1 MFKSNIGKF
10 FFGWLGLSVLTLT
23 LILINRPIAIAEG
36 AKNYTELQFPPLG
49 EVQVPKYDRYQL
61 ENGMVVYLMEDH
73 QLPLVSGSAII
84 HAGSRWEPPDRIGLA
99 EITGELLRSGGTK
112 QHSVDELNNLLE
124 QRAATIETNI
134 STVAGGANFN
144 SLTEDL
150 DTVFSLF
157 AEVLRSPNFEEKQ
170 FELEKKKMLGGIERR
185 NDNPE
190 DIASRE
196 FRKLIYGKDNPYSR
210 VEEYKTVNNIARE
223 DTIGFYEKY
232 YHPENIILGI
242 VGDFDSGRMK
252 QLVAEKFGNWQKS
265 PTTISEI
272 IPTASQ
278 QIKEGIFLV
287 DQPQLT
293 QSSIIL
299 GHIDGDFKNPDYPAL
314 DVLNGV
320 INGYGGRLFN
330 QIRSREGL
338 AYSVY
343 GYWTPAYDYPGLFI
357 AGGQTRTDA
366 TVPFIQSLTNQLEK
380 LQTAPVTTAE
390 LAYAKESILNSFV
403 FNFQKPAQTLA
414 RLMRY
419 EYFGYPPDFIFQYQK
434 AVKSTSKEDVL
445 RVAQKYL
452 KLGEMV
458 TLVVGN
464 QKDLNPPLTTLNSE
478 VKTIDVSIPKN

>member
-419 EYFGYPPDFIFQYQK
+419 EYFGYQQGRCIASGTKISQAWRNGYFSCWQ
-434 AVKSTSKEDVL
+434 SK
-445 RVAQKYL
+445 
-452 KLGEMV
+452 G
-458 TLVVGN
+458 
-464 QKDLNPPLTTLNSE
+464 S
-478 VKTIDVSIPKN
+478 

>member
-445 RVAQKYL
+445 RVVQKYL